1 MADLE
6 SYNLQFET
14 EFDNSVKDVVSKVQD
29 ITQGN
34 KAKIFGVSRRTIIDF
49 EKADG
54 SCRNYKLLYFYRLY
68 VYGDA
73 IV

>member
-1 MADLE
+1 
-6 SYNLQFET
+6 LQFQT
-14 EFDNSVKDVVSKVQD
+14 EFDNSVKYIVSKVQN
-29 ITQGN
+29 ITQAN
-34 KAKIFGVSRRTIIDF
+34 KAKMFGVSRRTIIDF

-73 IV
+73 VV

>member
-1 MADLE
+1 MTDLE
-6 SYNLQFET
+6 GYNLQFQT
-14 EFDNSVKDVVSKVQD
+14 EFDNSVKYIVSKVQN
-29 ITQGN
+29 ITQAN
-34 KAKIFGVSRRTIIDF
+34 KAKMFGVSRRTIIDF

-73 IV
+73 VV

>member
-1 MADLE
+1 MTDLE

>member
-1 MADLE
+1 MTDLE

-14 EFDNSVKDVVSKVQD
+14 EFDNNVSEIVQKVQD
-29 ITQGN
+29 ISQEE
-34 KAKIFGVSRRTIIDF
+34 KAKMFGVSRRTIINF

-54 SCRNYKLLYFYRLY
+54 SCRNYKLLYFYRLF
-68 VYGDA
+68 VHGDA

>member
-6 SYNLQFET
+6 GYNLQFET
-14 EFDNSVKDVVSKVQD
+14 EFDNSVRDILPKVQD
-29 ITQGN
+29 ISQGQ
-34 KAKIFGVSRRTIIDF
+34 KAKMFGVSRRTILQF

-68 VYGDA
+68 AFGDA
-73 IV
+73 VV

>member
-6 SYNLQFET
+6 GYNLQFET
-14 EFDNSVKDVVSKVQD
+14 DFDNSVRDILPKVQD
-29 ITQGN
+29 ISQVQ
-34 KAKIFGVSRRTIIDF
+34 KAKMFGVSRRTIIAF

-54 SCRNYKLLYFYRLY
+54 SCRNYKLLYFYRLHA
-68 VYGDA
+68 YGDA

>member
-1 MADLE
+1 MTDLE
-6 SYNLQFET
+6 AYNLQFET
-14 EFDNSVKDVVSKVQD
+14 EFDNNVSEIVQKVQD
-29 ITQGN
+29 ISQQE
-34 KAKIFGVSRRTIIDF
+34 KSKMFGVSRRTIISF

-54 SCRNYKLLYFYRLY
+54 SCRNYKLLYFYRLF

>member
-1 MADLE
+1 MTDLE
-6 SYNLQFET
+6 GYNLQFET
-14 EFDNSVKDVVSKVQD
+14 EFDNSVKSIVAKVQN
-29 ITQGN
+29 ITQTN
-34 KAKIFGVSRRTIIDF
+34 KSKMFGVSRRTIIDF

-73 IV
+73 LV

>member
-1 MADLE
+1 MTDLE
-6 SYNLQFET
+6 AYNLQFET
-14 EFDNSVKDVVSKVQD
+14 DFDNNVFEIVQKVQD
-29 ITQGN
+29 ISQEE
-34 KAKIFGVSRRTIIDF
+34 KAKMFGVSRRTIINF

-54 SCRNYKLLYFYRLY
+54 SCRNYKLLYFYRLF

>member
-1 MADLE
+1 MTDLE
-6 SYNLQFET
+6 GYNLQFET
-14 EFDNSVKDVVSKVQD
+14 EFDNSVKSIVAKVQN
-29 ITQGN
+29 ITQTN
-34 KAKIFGVSRRTIIDF
+34 KSKMFGVSRRTIIDF

-73 IV
+73 VV